1 MHIAQY
7 RAFPSAIRRSDAGG
21 TFNYKLALFF
31 PQFLSI
37 KLIQSHLIMKFS
49 TLALLTSTAIAAETV
64 DLKIVSDNSELSGK
78 GIQGLHEG
86 AGISYFGVSDQLGEE
101 FSYDADKKLL
111 TQEQGSFTA
120 NVGASGNFFAVGPAV
135 EPSQVTFDGE
145 GYLSIDK
152 QLYACKQL
160 NDPYRYFADSYGVV
174 VGDAPND
181 SCVKI
186 ALQKVGGE
194 SEASSAEASAAPTSA
209 HAGWN
214 NTVTEHITVTGYT
227 TYCPESTVL
236 TITTCENKACGP
248 KTITVSEAQT
258 VTVTEE
264 CIVPKTSTTPVVAPT
279 TTEPAP
285 ETTKP
290 ASSKS
295 EVTSAPK
302 PTTPT
307 TVAHVSRSSETAS
320 SAVVSSYEGAGV
332 KNAAGAVLGF
342 AGAAA
347 LLI

>member
-1 MHIAQY
+1 
-7 RAFPSAIRRSDAGG
+7 
-21 TFNYKLALFF
+21 
-31 PQFLSI
+31 
-37 KLIQSHLIMKFS
+37 MKFS

-78 GIQGLHEG
+78 GIQALHEG
-86 AGISYFGVSDQLGEE
+86 AGISYFGVSDYLGEE
-101 FSYDADKKLL
+101 FSYDTDKKLL
-111 TQEQGSFTA
+111 TQTQGSYTA
-120 NVGASGNFFAVGPAV
+120 NVGVSGNYFAVGPAV
-135 EPSQVTFDGE
+135 TPSEVTFDDE
-145 GYLSIDK
+145 GNLSFDK

-160 NDPYRYFADSYGVV
+160 NDPYHYFDDRYGVV
-174 VGDAPND
+174 VDDAPND

-186 ALQKVGGE
+186 GLEKVDGGSE
-194 SEASSAEASAAPTSA
+194 SSSAEASAAPSSA
-209 HAGWN
+209 HGGWN

-264 CIVPKTSTTPVVAPT
+264 CVVPKTSTTPVVAPT
-279 TTEPAP
+279 TTEPAPETTEPAP

-307 TVAHVSRSSETAS
+307 TVADVSRSSETTPTA
-320 SAVVSSYEGAGV
+320 VSSYEGAGV

>member
-1 MHIAQY
+1 
-7 RAFPSAIRRSDAGG
+7 
-21 TFNYKLALFF
+21 
-31 PQFLSI
+31 
-37 KLIQSHLIMKFS
+37 MKFS

-64 DLKIVSDNSELSGK
+64 DLKIVSDKSELSGK
-78 GIQGLHEG
+78 GIQALHEG
-86 AGISYFGVSDQLGEE
+86 AGISYFGVSDYLGEE

-111 TQEQGSFTA
+111 TQTQGSYTA
-120 NVGASGNFFAVGPAV
+120 NVGVSGNYFAVGPAV
-135 EPSQVTFDGE
+135 TPSEVTFDEE
-145 GYLSIDK
+145 GKLSIDK

-160 NDPYRYFADSYGVV
+160 NDPYHYFDDRYGVV
-174 VGDAPND
+174 VDDAPND

-186 ALQKVGGE
+186 GLEEVDGG
-194 SEASSAEASAAPTSA
+194 SDASSSAEPSAAPSSA
-209 HAGWN
+209 HGGWN
-214 NTVTEHITVTGYT
+214 NTVTDHITVTGYT

-264 CIVPKTSTTPVVAPT
+264 CVVPKTSTPVVAPT

-290 ASSKS
+290 ASTKS

-307 TVAHVSRSSETAS
+307 TVAAVSRSSETTPA
-320 SAVVSSYEGAGV
+320 AVSSYEGAGV